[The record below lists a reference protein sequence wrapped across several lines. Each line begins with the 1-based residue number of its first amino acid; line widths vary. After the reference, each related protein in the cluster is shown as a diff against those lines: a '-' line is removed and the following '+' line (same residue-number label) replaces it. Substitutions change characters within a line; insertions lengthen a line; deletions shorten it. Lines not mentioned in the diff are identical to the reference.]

1 MIGMMTIGLAKE
13 REITTCE
20 EMYTHINTLL
30 EEKLIT
36 IEEAQILWKKWEK
49 QKHSSTA
56 AAD

>member
-1 MIGMMTIGLAKE
+1 MMMVGQAKE

-30 EEKLIT
+30 ENELIT

-49 QKHSSTA
+49 QKHA
-56 AAD
+56 AA